1 MNQTAKTKSWRN
13 GLLAKVHIAKKQL
26 GLTEEE
32 YRDMLDARFGRD
44 SAGELKMSELE
55 ALLRHMAGLGWKEG
69 RARAGK
75 ADRHGTPRGLRAKG
89 SGSSTTQL
97 LSKIEALLAEK
108 GRVDGKH
115 VPWSYA
121 AAILKRQSGVER
133 LEWATPHDL
142 RGVIAALMRDAIRHG
157 RRTS

>member
-1 MNQTAKTKSWRN
+1 MSQPARTASWRN

-32 YRDMLDARFGRD
+32 YRGMLDARFGVD
-44 SAGELKMSELE
+44 SAGKLKVRDLE
-55 ALLRHMAGLGWKEG
+55 VLLRHMAGLGWREG
-69 RARAGK
+69 RFRAGK
-75 ADRHGTPRGLRAKG
+75 ADRHGTPKGLRTPGPRG
-89 SGSSTTQL
+89 SRASL

-108 GRVDGKH
+108 GSVEGRR

-133 LEWATPHDL
+133 LEWATPDDL
-142 RGVIAALMRDAIRHG
+142 RGVIAALVRDAKRGG